1 MVATA
6 PYVDACVA
14 IFTILTY
21 QHHHFGFQFLGRLR
35 KWMPSPKQSNW
46 RFYLD
51 GLHSKTVIFE
61 QVMLD
66 QYLYVLG
73 GRLASDVMPAQY
85 APVFQHHYDV
95 QQKRIYTEI
104 MLDSTHTLTS
114 DVKITT
120 EKCLPNTWQ
129 HLFSLWDEAVHF
141 LVDQHHAWAEWMD
154 QPQRLSQ
161 GDIEMPVPFQEIQA
175 AEIHALVPPKLLQQW
190 GVHHDTEVFSFVVP
204 ELDFYVIGEQ
214 ILPKPH

>member
-1 MVATA
+1 
-6 PYVDACVA
+6 
-14 IFTILTY
+14 
-21 QHHHFGFQFLGRLR
+21 
-35 KWMPSPKQSNW
+35 
-46 RFYLD
+46 
-51 GLHSKTVIFE
+51 
-61 QVMLD
+61 MLD

-85 APVFQHHYDV
+85 APVFQHQYDV

-141 LVDQHHAWAEWMD
+141 LVDQHHA
-154 QPQRLSQ
+154 
-161 GDIEMPVPFQEIQA
+161 
-175 AEIHALVPPKLLQQW
+175 
-190 GVHHDTEVFSFVVP
+190 
-204 ELDFYVIGEQ
+204 
-214 ILPKPH
+214 